1 MKRRLILFLFLSLT
15 VFTSCTTGSRN
26 PSSTEDW
33 EKMDKQIERLDH
45 HLHRS
50 GVI

>member
-1 MKRRLILFLFLSLT
+1 MKNSLIILLFLSISTL
-15 VFTSCTTGSRN
+15 TSCTTGSRT

-33 EKMDKQIERLDH
+33 EEMDKKIQRLDH